1 MQDHGVG
8 ETEWLVPQRIK
19 RKNCDQYSAEMTSVL
34 IPPSRE
40 GDSIR
45 SVFGMY
51 CGVSPDA
58 SGS

>member
-8 ETEWLVPQRIK
+8 EMPQRIK
-19 RKNCDQYSAEMTSVL
+19 RKNYDQYSAEMTSVL

-58 SGS
+58 YGS